1 MRFRLHLIVAALAL
15 PGLQAGAQT
24 EHAYETNDMRVPT
37 LSTGGS
43 CVIRDVMI
51 HTAVR
56 PAFRGDV
63 LVLEGVIV
71 QVGEVT
77 APPGIV
83 TLEGRG
89 RHLAPGVVDCHSHM
103 AIARGVNEG
112 TVTISCDCDISD
124 SVDPDDMTIYR
135 ALAGGVTTARLL
147 HGSANAIGGLHE
159 VIQLKWGRTA
169 DELRFPGAREGVK
182 FALGENPKRSNSS
195 RRGSR
200 FPATRLGVAAVYQRA
215 FPRAK
220 EYILEWESYNSDVE
234 EGLDP
239 PPPREDIRLDALAKI
254 LSGAIPVHSHC
265 YRADGILMLMR
276 ASEQFGFKIL
286 TLQHVLEGYKV
297 AKEMADLGIGGST
310 FGDWWSYKLEAF
322 DAIPQNAA
330 LMDEAGVLS
339 SINSDDGEMV
349 RRMYVEA
356 AKSVRYAGMDR
367 VRALGLVTLFPARQL
382 EIGWST
388 GSIETG
394 KRADMALFTGD
405 PLSSLSRVEWT
416 MVEGEIEF
424 ERRDTFGFDADP
436 LEARPWTELGE
447 NLEVDPAGGEVIA
460 IVGATLHPVSAAP
473 IEEGT
478 ILVQDGRILALGQEL
493 RVPSG
498 ARVIMEEGLEV
509 WPGII
514 AANTAI
520 GLREIA
526 AVRSSM
532 DTDEIGEDQ
541 PDLITSTSLNAESA
555 HIGVTRT
562 NGVTR
567 AQVAPR
573 GRGTMNGKSSI
584 VRMVGATW
592 EELLYVDEDM
602 LHIGFPSV
610 RNTAKKKKEPE
621 AVERMSKLF
630 RDAAEYGRLKQES
643 ADAGVPGPAFDP
655 RLESLVPFARAE
667 GRVAIH
673 VDNAQSILYALKF
686 VRELELDAVLFGV
699 TEGWKVADAIARDDV
714 PVVVGPVLKLPS
726 SEYDP
731 YDAPYANPAVLLRA
745 GVRLAIQTSDD
756 ENPRNV
762 AFHAA
767 MAAAYGM
774 PREEA
779 VRAITLGAAEL
790 LGIDHDLGSLEP
802 GKIADLVI
810 TRGDLLDVTVPVL
823 YVFID
828 GEQIDLA
835 NRQTRFY
842 ETYRAR
848 LLEQLE
854 EEAAGS
860 GR

>member
-1 MRFRLHLIVAALAL
+1 MRATALLYVALLAL
-15 PGLQAGAQT
+15 GASAQT
-24 EHAYETNDMRVPT
+24 EHPYETDAMRKPT

-43 CVIRDVMI
+43 CVIRDVVI
-51 HTAVR
+51 HTAVA

-63 LVLEGVIV
+63 LVLNGVISK
-71 QVGEVT
+71 VGEVT

-83 TLEGRG
+83 ELDGAG

-124 SVDPDDMTIYR
+124 AVDPDDITIYR

-147 HGSANAIGGLHE
+147 HGSANAIGGRHE

-182 FALGENPKRSNSS
+182 FALGENPKRSNGG

-200 FPATRLGVAAVYQRA
+200 FPSTRPGVAAVYHRA
-215 FPRAK
+215 FPRAA
-220 EYILEWESYNSDVE
+220 EYAREWERYQAEVQK
-234 EGLDP
+234 GTDP
-239 PPPREDIRLDALAKI
+239 SPPREDIRLNALSGI
-254 LSGAIPVHSHC
+254 LSGEIPVHSHC

-330 LMDEAGVLS
+330 LMDEAGILS
-339 SINSDDGEMV
+339 SINSDDDEMV

-356 AKSVRYAGMDR
+356 AKSVRYAGMDP
-367 VRALGLVTLFPARQL
+367 VRALALVTLFPAQQL
-382 EIGWST
+382 EIGDKT

-394 KRADMALFTGD
+394 KRADMTLLTGD

-424 ERRDTFGFDADP
+424 ERRDTFGFDATP
-436 LEARPWTELGE
+436 LKPHDIGELGE
-447 NLEVDPAGGEVIA
+447 NLPVDPEGGEVVA
-460 IVGATLHPVSAAP
+460 VVGATLHPVSAAP
-473 IEEGT
+473 IEDGT
-478 ILVQDGRILALGQEL
+478 IIIQDGRILALGSEL
-493 RVPSG
+493 AVPAG

-509 WPGII
+509 WPGLI
-514 AANTAI
+514 AINTAI

-532 DTDEIGEDQ
+532 DTDEIGEDH
-541 PDLITSTSLNAESA
+541 PDLVTSTSLNAESA
-555 HIGVTRT
+555 HIAVTRT

-573 GRGTMNGKSSI
+573 GSGTMNGKSSVI
-584 VRMVGATW
+584 RMIGATW

-602 LHIGFPSV
+602 LHVGFPTV
-610 RNTAKKKKEPE
+610 RNSSKKKEEPE
-621 AVERMSKLF
+621 AVERMRELF
-630 RDAAEYGRLKQES
+630 ADALEYGRLQDES
-643 ADAGVPGPAFDP
+643 REAGMPGPAFNP
-655 RLESLVPFARAE
+655 RLESLIPFARGEA
-667 GRVAIH
+667 RVAIH
-673 VDNAQSILYALKF
+673 ANNAQTILFALRFIK
-686 VRELELDAVLFGV
+686 ELKLKAVLFGV
-699 TEGWKVADAIARDDV
+699 TEGWKVADAIAAQKV
-714 PVVVGPVLKLPS
+714 PVVVGPILELPTTD
-726 SEYDP
+726 YDP
-731 YDAPYANPAVLLRA
+731 YDAPFANPAVLVQA
-745 GVRLAIQTSDD
+745 GVSIAMQTSDD

-767 MAAAYGM
+767 MAAAYGL
-774 PREEA
+774 PKEDA
-779 VRAITLGAAEL
+779 VRAITLGAAEA
-790 LGIDHDLGSLEP
+790 LGINDELGSLEP

-810 TRGDLLDVTVPVL
+810 TMGDLLEVSAPVR

-828 GEQIDLA
+828 GEQVSLE
-835 NRQTRFY
+835 NRQSRFY
-842 ETYRAR
+842 DKYRTR
-848 LLEQLE
+848 LLES
-854 EEAAGS
+854 AGE
-860 GR
+860 

>member
-330 LMDEAGVLS
+330 LMDEAGGPLL
-339 SINSDDGEMV
+339 DQLGRWRDGAAHV
-349 RRMYVEA
+349 RRGSEERALRRDGPRTRPGARDPLPGQA
-356 AKSVRYAGMDR
+356 AGDRREHRFDRDRQARRHGALHGRSALVLEPRRVDHGGGRDR
-367 VRALGLVTLFPARQL
+367 VRTPRHLRL
-382 EIGWST
+382 
-388 GSIETG
+388 
-394 KRADMALFTGD
+394 
-405 PLSSLSRVEWT
+405 
-416 MVEGEIEF
+416 
-424 ERRDTFGFDADP
+424 RR
-436 LEARPWTELGE
+436 
-447 NLEVDPAGGEVIA
+447 
-460 IVGATLHPVSAAP
+460 
-473 IEEGT
+473 
-478 ILVQDGRILALGQEL
+478 
-493 RVPSG
+493 
-498 ARVIMEEGLEV
+498 
-509 WPGII
+509 
-514 AANTAI
+514 
-520 GLREIA
+520 
-526 AVRSSM
+526 RS
-532 DTDEIGEDQ
+532 
-541 PDLITSTSLNAESA
+541 P
-555 HIGVTRT
+555 
-562 NGVTR
+562 
-567 AQVAPR
+567 
-573 GRGTMNGKSSI
+573 
-584 VRMVGATW
+584 
-592 EELLYVDEDM
+592 
-602 LHIGFPSV
+602 
-610 RNTAKKKKEPE
+610 
-621 AVERMSKLF
+621 
-630 RDAAEYGRLKQES
+630 
-643 ADAGVPGPAFDP
+643 
-655 RLESLVPFARAE
+655 
-667 GRVAIH
+667 
-673 VDNAQSILYALKF
+673 
-686 VRELELDAVLFGV
+686 
-699 TEGWKVADAIARDDV
+699 
-714 PVVVGPVLKLPS
+714 
-726 SEYDP
+726 
-731 YDAPYANPAVLLRA
+731 
-745 GVRLAIQTSDD
+745 
-756 ENPRNV
+756 
-762 AFHAA
+762 
-767 MAAAYGM
+767 
-774 PREEA
+774 
-779 VRAITLGAAEL
+779 
-790 LGIDHDLGSLEP
+790 
-802 GKIADLVI
+802 
-810 TRGDLLDVTVPVL
+810 
-823 YVFID
+823 
-828 GEQIDLA
+828 
-835 NRQTRFY
+835 
-842 ETYRAR
+842 
-848 LLEQLE
+848 
-854 EEAAGS
+854 
-860 GR
+860 

>member
-1 MRFRLHLIVAALAL
+1 MRIEHLLTLIALVAPAA
-15 PGLQAGAQT
+15 AQT
-24 EHAYETNDMRVPT
+24 DHIYETDAMREPT

-43 CVIRDVMI
+43 CVIRDVVI
-51 HTAVR
+51 HSAVKQ
-56 PAFRGDV
+56 AFKGDV
-63 LVLEGVIV
+63 LVLEGLIW
-71 QVGEVT
+71 QVGEVS

-83 TLEGRG
+83 EIDGAG

-124 SVDPDDMTIYR
+124 AVNPDDLTIYR

-169 DELRFPGAREGVK
+169 DELRFPDAPEGVK

-200 FPATRLGVAAVYQRA
+200 FPSTRLGVAAVYQRA
-215 FPRAK
+215 FPRAA
-220 EYILEWESYNSDVE
+220 EYSDEWARYRVDVLE
-234 EGLDP
+234 GRDP
-239 PPPREDIRLDALAKI
+239 APPREDIRLNSLSRILA
-254 LSGAIPVHSHC
+254 GTIPVHSHC

-276 ASEQFGFKIL
+276 ASEQFGFRIA

-330 LMDEAGVLS
+330 LMDDAGILS
-339 SINSDDGEMV
+339 SVNSDDGEMV

-367 VRALGLVTLFPARQL
+367 VRALGLVTLFPAQQL
-382 EIGWST
+382 GIGGKT

-394 KRADMALFTGD
+394 KRADMTLLTGD

-424 ERRDTFGFDADP
+424 ERRDTFGFDSEP
-436 LEARPWTELGE
+436 LEARPWGELGE
-447 NLEVDPAGGEVIA
+447 NLPVDPEGGEVVA
-460 IVGATLHPVSAAP
+460 IVGATIHPVSAAP
-473 IEEGT
+473 MEDGT
-478 ILVQDGRILALGQEL
+478 ILVQDGRILALGQEISL
-493 RVPSG
+493 PSG

-541 PDLITSTSLNAESA
+541 PDLVTSTSLNAESA

-584 VRMVGATW
+584 VRMAGATW
-592 EELLYVDEDM
+592 EELLYTDEDM
-602 LHIGFPSV
+602 LHIGFPAV
-610 RNTAKKKKEPE
+610 RNNSKKKEEPE
-621 AVERMSKLF
+621 ALERMRELF
-630 RDAAEYGRLKQES
+630 HDAGEYGRLKKES
-643 ADAGVPGPAFDP
+643 TDAGVPGPAFDP
-655 RLESLVPFARAE
+655 RLESLVPFAKGE

-673 VDNAQSILYALKF
+673 VDNAQSILFALRF
-686 VRELELDAVLFGV
+686 IQELELDAVLFGV
-699 TEGWKVADAIARDDV
+699 TEGWKVADAIADEGV
-714 PVVVGPVLKLPS
+714 PVVVGPVLELPS

-745 GVRLAIQTSDD
+745 GVPLAIQTSDD

-767 MAAAYGM
+767 MAVAYGM
-774 PREEA
+774 PKEEA
-779 VRAITLGAAEL
+779 VRAISLGAAEI
-790 LGIDHDLGSLEP
+790 LGIDHELGSLEP

-810 TRGDLLDVTVPVL
+810 TKGHLLDVTVPVR

-828 GEQIDLA
+828 GEQVDMS

-842 ETYRAR
+842 EKYRDR
-848 LLEQLE
+848 LKRQVAE
-854 EEAAGS
+854 ESAGT
-860 GR
+860 GL

>member
-1 MRFRLHLIVAALAL
+1 MRPSILFSVAALAL
-15 PGLQAGAQT
+15 SAGAQT
-24 EHAYETNDMRVPT
+24 DHTYETQEMREPA

-43 CVIRDVMI
+43 CVIRDVVI
-51 HTAVR
+51 HSAVA

-63 LVLEGVIV
+63 LVLDGMIA

-83 TLEGRG
+83 ELDGAG

-124 SVDPDDMTIYR
+124 AVDPDDMTIYR

-147 HGSANAIGGLHE
+147 HGSANAIGGRHE

-182 FALGENPKRSNSS
+182 FALGENPKRSNGG

-200 FPATRLGVAAVYQRA
+200 FPSTRLGVAAVYQRA
-215 FPRAK
+215 FPRAA
-220 EYILEWESYNSDVE
+220 EYALEWERYQAAVL
-234 EGLDP
+234 EGADP
-239 PPPREDIRLDALAKI
+239 SPPREDIRLNALSGI
-254 LSGAIPVHSHC
+254 LSGEIPVHSHC

-330 LMDEAGVLS
+330 LMDEAGILS
-339 SINSDDGEMV
+339 SINSDDDEMV

-367 VRALGLVTLFPARQL
+367 VRALALVTLFPAQQL
-382 EIGWST
+382 EIGGKT

-394 KRADMALFTGD
+394 KRADLTLLTGD

-416 MVEGEIEF
+416 MVEGEVEF
-424 ERRDTFGFDADP
+424 ERRDTFGFDAQP
-436 LEARPWTELGE
+436 MEPRPFGELGE
-447 NLEVDPAGGEVIA
+447 NLAVDPEGGEVIA
-460 IVGATLHPVSAAP
+460 IVGATINPVSAPP
-473 IEEGT
+473 IEGGT
-478 ILVQDGRILALGQEL
+478 ILIQDGRILALGSDL
-493 RVPSG
+493 AVPSG
-498 ARVIMEEGLEV
+498 ARAIMEEGLEV
-509 WPGII
+509 WPGLI
-514 AANTAI
+514 AINTAI

-532 DTDEIGEDQ
+532 DTDEIGEDH
-541 PDLITSTSLNAESA
+541 PDLVTSTSLNAESA
-555 HIGVTRT
+555 HIAVTRT

-573 GRGTMNGKSSI
+573 GSGTMNGKSSV

-602 LHIGFPSV
+602 LHIGFPTV
-610 RNTAKKKKEPE
+610 RNASKKKEEPE
-621 AVERMSKLF
+621 AVERMRELF
-630 RDAAEYGRLKQES
+630 AEALEYGRLQDES
-643 ADAGVPGPAFDP
+643 SEAGVPGPTFDP
-655 RLESLVPFARAE
+655 RLESLVPFARGEA
-667 GRVAIH
+667 RVGIH
-673 VDNAQSILYALKF
+673 ADNAQTILFALRFIK
-686 VRELELDAVLFGV
+686 ELELDAVLFGV
-699 TEGWKVADAIARDDV
+699 TEGWKVADVIAREDV
-714 PVVVGPVLKLPS
+714 PVVVGPILELPATD
-726 SEYDP
+726 YDP
-731 YDAPYANPAVLLRA
+731 YDAPFANPAVLARA
-745 GVRLAIQTSDD
+745 GVRIAMQTSDD

-767 MAAAYGM
+767 MAAAYGL

-779 VRAITLGAAEL
+779 VRAITLGAAEA
-790 LGIDHDLGSLEP
+790 LGIDEELGSLEP

-810 TRGDLLDVTVPVL
+810 TQGDLLEVADPVR

-828 GEQIDLA
+828 GVQVSLE
-835 NRQTRFY
+835 NRQSRFY
-842 ETYRAR
+842 DKYRSR
-848 LLEQLE
+848 LIESTAA
-854 EEAAGS
+854 EEARAS
-860 GR
+860 D

>member
-1 MRFRLHLIVAALAL
+1 
-15 PGLQAGAQT
+15 
-24 EHAYETNDMRVPT
+24 
-37 LSTGGS
+37 
-43 CVIRDVMI
+43 
-51 HTAVR
+51 
-56 PAFRGDV
+56 
-63 LVLEGVIV
+63 
-71 QVGEVT
+71 
-77 APPGIV
+77 
-83 TLEGRG
+83 
-89 RHLAPGVVDCHSHM
+89 M

-124 SVDPDDMTIYR
+124 AVDPDDMTIYR

-169 DELRFPGAREGVK
+169 DELRFPGAQEGVK

-195 RRGSR
+195 RRGTR

-215 FPRAK
+215 FPRAA
-220 EYILEWESYNSDVE
+220 EYAREWNKYRADVV

-239 PPPREDIRLDALAKI
+239 APPREDIRLNA
-254 LSGAIPVHSHC
+254 LSGILAGRIPVHSHC

-330 LMDEAGVLS
+330 LMDEAGILS

-349 RRMYVEA
+349 RRLYVEA

-367 VRALGLVTLFPARQL
+367 VRALGLVTLFPAQQL
-382 EIGWST
+382 GIGGKT

-394 KRADMALFTGD
+394 KRADMALLTGD
-405 PLSSLSRVEWT
+405 PLSSLSRVKWT

-424 ERRDTFGFDADP
+424 ERRDAFGFDDAP
-436 LEARPWTELGE
+436 LDARAWGELGE
-447 NLEVDPAGGEVIA
+447 NLPVDPDGGEVIA
-460 IVGATLHPVSAAP
+460 VVDAILHPVSAAP
-473 IEEGT
+473 MEGGT
-478 ILVQDGRILALGQEL
+478 IIVQDGRILALGRDL
-493 RVPSG
+493 PVPSG

-509 WPGII
+509 WPGLI
-514 AANTAI
+514 ALNTAI

-541 PDLITSTSLNAESA
+541 PDLVTSTSLNAESA

-573 GRGTMNGKSSI
+573 GGGTMNGKSSVI
-584 VRMVGATW
+584 RMVGATW
-592 EELLYVDEDM
+592 EELLFTDEDM
-602 LHIGFPSV
+602 LHIGFPVV
-610 RNTAKKKKEPE
+610 RNNSKKKEVPK
-621 AVERMSKLF
+621 AVERMSELF
-630 RDAAEYGRLKQES
+630 RDALEYGRLREES
-643 ADAGVPGPAFDP
+643 IEAEVPGPAFDP
-655 RLESLVPFARAE
+655 RLASLVPFSRGE

-673 VDNAQSILYALKF
+673 VDNAQSILFALRF
-686 VRELELDAVLFGV
+686 IRELELDAVLFGV

-714 PVVVGPVLKLPS
+714 PVVVGPVLELPS
-726 SEYDP
+726 SVYDP
-731 YDAPYANPAVLLRA
+731 YDAPFANPAVLWHA
-745 GVRLAIQTSDD
+745 GVRIALQTSDD

-767 MAAAYGM
+767 MAAAFGL
-774 PREEA
+774 PQEEA
-779 VRAITLGAAEL
+779 VRAITLGAAEV
-790 LGIDHDLGSLEP
+790 LGVDEELGSLEP

-810 TRGDLLDVTVPVL
+810 TKGNLLEVTVPAR

-828 GEQIDLA
+828 GVQVDLE
-835 NRQTRFY
+835 NRQSRFY
-842 ETYRAR
+842 KKYKERLQQQVAEET
-848 LLEQLE
+848 
-854 EEAAGS
+854 